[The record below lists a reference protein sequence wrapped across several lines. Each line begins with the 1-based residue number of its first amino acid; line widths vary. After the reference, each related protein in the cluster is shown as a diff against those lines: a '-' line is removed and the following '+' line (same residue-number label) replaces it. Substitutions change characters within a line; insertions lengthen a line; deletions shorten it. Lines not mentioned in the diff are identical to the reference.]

1 MIKISK
7 DGNHSQFG
15 CFSILNAMKVK
26 VEKTLSVKS
35 IQINSKWLRVI
46 SYFCKSIPFVQCTE
60 TGTTKSN
67 VKSHFHD
74 KSTSF
79 KLK

>member
-26 VEKTLSVKS
+26 VEKALSVKS
-35 IQINSKWLRVI
+35 IKINSKWLRVI
-46 SYFCKSIPFVQCTE
+46 SYICRKYSFCAVCVYLLLWKRGQLS
-60 TGTTKSN
+60 
-67 VKSHFHD
+67 
-74 KSTSF
+74 
-79 KLK
+79 LM